1 MQVDRE
7 DILSR
12 FLQVTGT
19 DPIYLRDIILNFI
32 IAGKDTTATTLA
44 WFIYLLCK
52 HPSVQEK
59 IVQEVKQVT
68 GMKKITNFSKFASG
82 VSEDALE
89 KMHYLHAAITETLR
103 IYPAVP
109 VDAKICFSDDTLPDG
124 YSVRKGD
131 LIAYQPYAMGRM
143 KVIWGDDAEKFR
155 PERWLNETGVFQ
167 PESPFKFS
175 AFQAGPRICLGKE
188 FAYRQMKIFS
198 AVLLSCF
205 MFKISD
211 ENKVVTYRTM
221 INLHILGGLEVRA
234 FRR

>member
-109 VDAKICFSDDTLPDG
+109 V
-124 YSVRKGD
+124 VRK
-131 LIAYQPYAMGRM
+131 II
-143 KVIWGDDAEKFR
+143 KNFSSSR
-155 PERWLNETGVFQ
+155 P
-167 PESPFKFS
+167 
-175 AFQAGPRICLGKE
+175 IGKE
-188 FAYRQMKIFS
+188 YKNQGTNYIKPCVVF
-198 AVLLSCF
+198 VLLYFLAAMNFYFSV
-205 MFKISD
+205 ISWKSFF
-211 ENKVVTYRTM
+211 NFPTFQTSILLLCRMQRYAFLM
-221 INLHILGGLEVRA
+221 ILCQMGTV
-234 FRR
+234 

>member
-68 GMKKITNFSKFASG
+68 GMKKIINFSEFASG

-89 KMHYLHAAITETLR
+89 KMQYLHAAITETLR

-109 VDAKICFSDDTLPDG
+109 V
-124 YSVRKGD
+124 VRKIIMNS
-131 LIAYQPYAMGRM
+131 LH
-143 KVIWGDDAEKFR
+143 
-155 PERWLNETGVFQ
+155 L
-167 PESPFKFS
+167 
-175 AFQAGPRICLGKE
+175 GP
-188 FAYRQMKIFS
+188 
-198 AVLLSCF
+198 
-205 MFKISD
+205 
-211 ENKVVTYRTM
+211 
-221 INLHILGGLEVRA
+221 
-234 FRR
+234 